1 MEASLGRELWDAQYY
16 LESGMGT
23 EREVEYVWERE
34 KNIERKRD
42 MDGVCVCVCVLK
54 RVEWTY
60 EG

>member
-1 MEASLGRELWDAQYY
+1 
-16 LESGMGT
+16 MGT

-54 RVEWTY
+54 RVE
-60 EG
+60 